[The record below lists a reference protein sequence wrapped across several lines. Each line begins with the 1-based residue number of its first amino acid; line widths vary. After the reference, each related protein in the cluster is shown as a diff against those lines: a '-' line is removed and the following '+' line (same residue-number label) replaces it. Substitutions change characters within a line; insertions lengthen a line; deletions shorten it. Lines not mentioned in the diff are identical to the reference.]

1 MDIQYKACAP
11 ENYTRGR
18 KESVRYLVIHYTAND
33 GDTARGNAAY
43 FAREN
48 GGHTSAHYFVDEK
61 EVWQSVKEGDT
72 AHHCG
77 AKSYRHPHCRNH
89 NSIGIELCSRKG
101 EGGYVFLPQTVERAA
116 MLTRSLMERYGLGP
130 EDVMRHYDV
139 TGKNCPAPFVEQ
151 PEAWADFQNRLQEE
165 EWEME
170 LPAWAK
176 TTYHWLEEMPDWAR
190 SSVSKAVAQG
200 VIDTNEDNS
209 VTLPGLTLQTIV
221 WMDRAGLL
229 DTKEG

>member
-18 KESVRYLVIHYTAND
+18 KEPVRYLVIHYTAND

-89 NSIGIELCSRKG
+89 NSNIPRAIFLSFFGGIVA
-101 EGGYVFLPQTVERAA
+101 VF
-116 MLTRSLMERYGLGP
+116 
-130 EDVMRHYDV
+130 
-139 TGKNCPAPFVEQ
+139 
-151 PEAWADFQNRLQEE
+151 
-165 EWEME
+165 
-170 LPAWAK
+170 
-176 TTYHWLEEMPDWAR
+176 
-190 SSVSKAVAQG
+190 
-200 VIDTNEDNS
+200 I
-209 VTLPGLTLQTIV
+209 
-221 WMDRAGLL
+221 
-229 DTKEG
+229 

>member
-18 KESVRYLVIHYTAND
+18 KEPVRYLVIHYTAND
-33 GDTARGNAAY
+33 GDTARGNTAY

-101 EGGYVFLPQTVERAA
+101 EGGYVFLPQTV
-116 MLTRSLMERYGLGP
+116 GGP
-130 EDVMRHYDV
+130 LCSPVHSW
-139 TGKNCPAPFVEQ
+139 KNT
-151 PEAWADFQNRLQEE
+151 AWGRK
-165 EWEME
+165 MCCGI
-170 LPAWAK
+170 
-176 TTYHWLEEMPDWAR
+176 TM
-190 SSVSKAVAQG
+190 
-200 VIDTNEDNS
+200 
-209 VTLPGLTLQTIV
+209 
-221 WMDRAGLL
+221 
-229 DTKEG
+229 

>member
-18 KESVRYLVIHYTAND
+18 KEPVRYLVIHYTAND

-77 AKSYRHPHCRNH
+77 AKSYRHPIAATITASVLNCAAGKGKGDMFFFPRRW
-89 NSIGIELCSRKG
+89 SGPLCSP
-101 EGGYVFLPQTVERAA
+101 V
-116 MLTRSLMERYGLGP
+116 RSW
-130 EDVMRHYDV
+130 
-139 TGKNCPAPFVEQ
+139 KNT
-151 PEAWADFQNRLQEE
+151 AWGRN
-165 EWEME
+165 MCC
-170 LPAWAK
+170 
-176 TTYHWLEEMPDWAR
+176 
-190 SSVSKAVAQG
+190 
-200 VIDTNEDNS
+200 VIT
-209 VTLPGLTLQTIV
+209 
-221 WMDRAGLL
+221 M
-229 DTKEG
+229 